1 MPRLSPN
8 VVSLWVWLMVVC
20 GVGLGCGRP
29 PARGPSPFD
38 ALRKD
43 SSAVLERIAWLRQLP
58 QRRPTRLVFH
68 EPEAF
73 AKVVDE
79 QVHGDVTPTS
89 ADHPAFQ
96 HAFGFAGVRGQG
108 VESLSNVQRD
118 EVVAFFDER
127 TFTVHVRADADEDP
141 EAALKPSWVV
151 AHEVGH
157 SLQHQHF
164 PIPDVARM
172 QHEDERLAALA
183 MLEGDAMLVMLA
195 YASYEQ
201 HAPLARTIV
210 RVQRAIAEDQAEQYR
225 SMAHG
230 SAALNR
236 APASVRE
243 RLVFPYLAGAG
254 FMGSLYRA
262 GGYPLVNRAY
272 QHPPTTT
279 EQVLHPEKYLAGERA
294 VPVHMPRLPPE
305 FQLVASGRMGE
316 LQVKTLLKACNDTRT
331 SEQAASG
338 WGGDAFAIGARGS
351 AGLLLWATTW
361 DSEHD
366 AIEFERAIGATA
378 ACWARDLGPASGAT
392 AVLRRGLHVA
402 VTRGLASAAA
412 GAVLE
417 RLVALPAPPE
427 PSVPPFGP
435 IALPP
440 IVAASPRVPPAIVG
454 PNVIAPYLGLSLPI
468 PRGFRVSLDDGIQLD
483 EAGGAGTLMLLVSDW
498 VVTPHTNEQLFSEFR
513 ESFLEAI
520 AAKREQLRLIDDG
533 AVSTPLGAGFQRTWR
548 VGNTPVFARLVIVP
562 ACHATGALVF
572 AQTWANPATRAELE
586 QSVANLRPLGGG
598 PPPLCADLSP

>member
-1 MPRLSPN
+1 MERCSSSTVTSSSTTTGSIHQPSKKPRFRSPRDRIGSRSRTTKARAIASPCSCSLPDRTGFSACWVLKSEAGVLNSGGFQPMPRLSPN
-8 VVSLWVWLMVVC
+8 VVPLWVWLMVVC

-58 QRRPTRLVFH
+58 QHRPTRLVFH

-236 APASVRE
+236 
-243 RLVFPYLAGAG
+243 
-254 FMGSLYRA
+254 
-262 GGYPLVNRAY
+262 
-272 QHPPTTT
+272 
-279 EQVLHPEKYLAGERA
+279 
-294 VPVHMPRLPPE
+294 
-305 FQLVASGRMGE
+305 
-316 LQVKTLLKACNDTRT
+316 
-331 SEQAASG
+331 
-338 WGGDAFAIGARGS
+338 
-351 AGLLLWATTW
+351 
-361 DSEHD
+361 
-366 AIEFERAIGATA
+366 
-378 ACWARDLGPASGAT
+378 
-392 AVLRRGLHVA
+392 
-402 VTRGLASAAA
+402 
-412 GAVLE
+412 
-417 RLVALPAPPE
+417 
-427 PSVPPFGP
+427 
-435 IALPP
+435 
-440 IVAASPRVPPAIVG
+440 
-454 PNVIAPYLGLSLPI
+454 
-468 PRGFRVSLDDGIQLD
+468 
-483 EAGGAGTLMLLVSDW
+483 
-498 VVTPHTNEQLFSEFR
+498 
-513 ESFLEAI
+513 
-520 AAKREQLRLIDDG
+520 
-533 AVSTPLGAGFQRTWR
+533 
-548 VGNTPVFARLVIVP
+548 
-562 ACHATGALVF
+562 
-572 AQTWANPATRAELE
+572 
-586 QSVANLRPLGGG
+586 
-598 PPPLCADLSP
+598 